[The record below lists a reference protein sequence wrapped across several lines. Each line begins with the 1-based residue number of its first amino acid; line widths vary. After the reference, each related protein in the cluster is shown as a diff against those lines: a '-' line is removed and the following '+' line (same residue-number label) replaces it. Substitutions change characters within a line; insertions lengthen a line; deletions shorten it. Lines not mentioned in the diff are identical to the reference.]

1 MTDGRS
7 TPPQP
12 ANSAIMRGIRT
23 VLLERGSATKA
34 ELSRSLQISFPTAGK
49 FLDDMQ
55 TRGEAISVG
64 YDESSGGRRARRYR
78 YDPDY
83 MYGLAIFLEKD
94 ETRYLLFNC
103 LGEAIE
109 QGEEDSVLDE
119 DASRLTD
126 LIGRIKLAHPK
137 LRSVS
142 LGVPGAVNDG
152 TIFLIPD
159 YEKYRNFDLKSF
171 VQERTGLPAVVE
183 NDMNAAVLGYIARA
197 KLEDRSTVFYLYL
210 GQNGPG
216 AGIVVNGEV
225 VRGKSFFSGE
235 VAFVPVRDRGNF
247 AEALKE
253 GESVR
258 TEAIGRLVASTAS
271 ILNPHYFVFN
281 QDEIGEAMLEPIL
294 ERAAAY
300 VPREHLPELAASE
313 LRGDYLAG
321 LQSLGLGLLL
331 SHTDG

>member
-1 MTDGRS
+1 MIDGRL
-7 TPPQP
+7 TPQP
-12 ANSAIMRGIRT
+12 AKPGIITGIRT
-23 VLLERGSATKA
+23 ILLERGSATKA
-34 ELSRSLQISFPTAGK
+34 ELSRSLRISFPTAGK
-49 FLDDMQ
+49 FLDEMEA
-55 TRGEAISVG
+55 RGEAVSVG
-64 YDESSGGRRARRYR
+64 YDESSGGRRAKRYR
-78 YDPDY
+78 YDAGY
-83 MYGLAIFLEKD
+83 MLGLAVFLEKD
-94 ETRYLLFNC
+94 ETRYILFNC
-103 LGEAIE
+103 LGETIE
-109 QGEEDSVLDE
+109 QGGADGFLDE

-126 LIGRIKLAHPK
+126 LIERLRLAHPK

-152 TIFLIPD
+152 KIFLIPT

-197 KLEDRSTVFYLYL
+197 KPGDGCTAVYLYL

-235 VAFVPVRDRGNF
+235 VSFVPVRDRGNF
-247 AEALKE
+247 GEALSK
-253 GESVR
+253 GDADR

-271 ILNPHYFVFN
+271 ILNPHYFIFN
-281 QDEIGEAMLEPIL
+281 KDEIGEAMLEPIL

-300 VPREHLPELAASE
+300 VPREHLPKLAASE
-313 LRGDYLAG
+313 WRGDYLAG
-321 LQSLGLGLLL
+321 LRSLGLGLLL
-331 SHTDG
+331 SQTDG